1 MTDLPHLPLNVSHYG
16 GMTVNE
22 RLCNAGL
29 IAQFD
34 AAARARDR
42 TKMVALIN
50 SVELGDQSE
59 TIADAILRN
68 PSKYGY

>member
-1 MTDLPHLPLNVSHYG
+1 MTDLPHLPANPSRYG
-16 GMTVNE
+16 GMTLNE
-22 RLCNAGL
+22 RLCEADL

-42 TKMVALIN
+42 IKMVTLLN

-59 TIADAILRN
+59 TITDAILKN